1 MTGPR
6 VPALLH
12 EQSFRRYWHA
22 RTVSMFGDQVSAIA
36 LPLVASLSLRASAA
50 QMGYLT
56 AAVWAPSLLFSVQAG
71 AWADRRG
78 RRRPIMIAADLGR
91 AGLLATIP
99 VCAALHLLTL
109 VQLYAVAFGA
119 GTLSA
124 IFTVCDPALFVAL
137 APSGRYVEG
146 QTLVYAS
153 RAFSFL
159 GGPSLGGLLV
169 QVLTAPLAIM
179 ADALSFLGS
188 AFFLAGVRPAEPP
201 AQPRTGRTFGAGARF
216 IAGSPVVRAVLT
228 SAAVIN
234 FFDFVFMALFVLYV
248 TRSLHVHPGLLG
260 VVLGAGAVGG
270 VIGSV
275 LTRPIAARIGI
286 GWAYVAGCVLFPA
299 PLVLVPMAGGRAVLG
314 FLFAAEFLSG
324 FGVMMLDISSG
335 SIFAVAIPDRLRSR
349 VNGAFQAVNY
359 GTRPVGALAGGALGT
374 LIGVRPAL
382 WIGAA
387 GALTG
392 FLWLLPSPVPRF
404 RMPSGPVTEPEPRQS
419 LRPMPPTAAQRS
431 GCSPTS
437 ARESGCHSGR

>member
-6 VPALLH
+6 LPALLR
-12 EQSFRRYWHA
+12 EQSFRRYWNA

-36 LPLVASLSLRASAA
+36 LPLVASLTLHASAA

-71 AWADRRG
+71 AWADRHG

-99 VCAALHLLTL
+99 VCAALHVLTL
-109 VQLYAVAFGA
+109 AQLYVVAFGA

-124 IFTVCDPALFVAL
+124 VFTVCDPALFVAL
-137 APSGRYVEG
+137 APRDRYVEG

-153 RAFSFL
+153 RALSFL

-169 QVLTAPLAIM
+169 QVLTAPLAM
-179 ADALSFLGS
+179 VADALSFLGS
-188 AFFLAGVRPAEPP
+188 AFFLARLQPAEPP
-201 AQPRTGRTFGAGARF
+201 PERRAGGPRGAGGRF
-216 IAGSPVVRAVLT
+216 IAGSPVVRAVLI

-234 FFDFVFMALFVLYV
+234 FFDFVFVALFVLYV
-248 TRSLHVHPGLLG
+248 TRSLHVRPGLLG
-260 VVLGAGAVGG
+260 VILGAGAVGG

-286 GWAYVAGCVLFPA
+286 GWAYVAGCVIFPA

-314 FLFAAEFLSG
+314 FLFASEFVSG

-382 WIGAA
+382 WIAAA
-387 GALTG
+387 GGLTG
-392 FLWLLPSPVPRF
+392 FLWLLPSPVPGF
-404 RMPSGPVTEPEPRQS
+404 RMPSGPGP
-419 LRPMPPTAAQRS
+419 
-431 GCSPTS
+431 
-437 ARESGCHSGR
+437 

>member
-1 MTGPR
+1 
-6 VPALLH
+6 
-12 EQSFRRYWHA
+12 
-22 RTVSMFGDQVSAIA
+22 MFGDQVSAIV
-36 LPLVASLSLRASAA
+36 LPLVASLTLRASAA

-99 VCAALHLLTL
+99 VCAALHVLTL

-124 IFTVCDPALFVAL
+124 LFTVCDPALFVAL
-137 APSGRYVEG
+137 APSDRYVEG

-169 QVLTAPLAIM
+169 QVLTAPLAM
-179 ADALSFLGS
+179 VADALSFLGS

-201 AQPRTGRTFGAGARF
+201 AQPRTGRTFGAGAWF
-216 IAGSPVVRAVLT
+216 IAKSPVVRAVLT

-248 TRSLHVHPGLLG
+248 TRSLHVRPGLLG

-270 VIGSV
+270 VIGAV

-382 WIGAA
+382 WIAA
-387 GALTG
+387 IGALTG
-392 FLWLLPSPVPRF
+392 FLWLLPSPVPGF
-404 RMPSGPVTEPEPRQS
+404 RMPSGPAMEPEPRQS
-419 LRPMPPTAAQRS
+419 LRPTPPTAAQRS

-437 ARESGCHSGR
+437 AGESGCQSGR